1 MQAAILGP
9 TVAMVTITA
18 MVWVLAVGKRVGEI
32 RARRIPVQ
40 SLARARDVGQILQD
54 AQAMDNFNNLLQMP
68 VLFYV
73 LCLAVQVTAPAS
85 DGFLYAAWLYV
96 VLRAA
101 HSLIQVTYNRVLHRF
116 YVWTASNVLLFG
128 LWAGFAVGLVRTG

>member
-9 TVAMVTITA
+9 VVAMVAITA
-18 MVWVLAVGKRVGEI
+18 AVWALALGKRIGEI

-40 SLARARDVGQILQD
+40 SLARARDTANALQD
-54 AQAMDNFNNLLQMP
+54 SQGMDNFNNLLQMP

-73 LCLAVQVTAPAS
+73 LCLAVQVTAPAG

-96 VLRAA
+96 ALRAV
-101 HSLIQVTYNRVLHRF
+101 HSLIQVTYNRVVHRF
-116 YVWTASNVLLFG
+116 YVWTAGNVLLFG
-128 LWAGFAVGLVRTG
+128 LWAWFAAGLAGGG

>member
-1 MQAAILGP
+1 MQAAIMGP
-9 TVAMVTITA
+9 VVAMVTITA

-40 SLARARDVGQILQD
+40 SLARARDTANALQD
-54 AQAMDNFNNLLQMP
+54 SQAMDNFNNLLQMP

-73 LCLAVQVTAPAS
+73 LCLAVQVTAPAA

-96 VLRAA
+96 ALRAA

-116 YVWTASNVLLFG
+116 YVWTAGNVLLFG
-128 LWAGFAVGLVRTG
+128 LWVWFAVGLTGAG